1 MNHQTIAEIFE
12 GGSVACGARISPI
25 GEAVWNPHPAFTG
38 VYLKHLVKG
47 EDTQGRISC
56 HLVRVEAGHEIGKHI
71 HEGKEE
77 IHEVLGGRGRC
88 LVAGREY
95 TYAPGIV
102 SVIPGDTEHLV
113 RAVDEDLLLFAAFSP
128 ALL

>member
-1 MNHQTIAEIFE
+1 MDQQSSITIFE
-12 GGSVACGARISPI
+12 EGSVACGARVRPI
-25 GEAVWNPHPAFTG
+25 GEAEWNPHPAFTG

-56 HLVRVEAGHEIGKHI
+56 HLVRVEAGHEIGRHI
-71 HEGKEE
+71 HAGKEE

-113 RAVDEDLLLFAAFSP
+113 QAVDEDLLLFAVFSP